1 LVRKNDSHFKKR
13 CSMSLFK
20 KFFTIFSFFSLCLAA
35 NSKEEERSAKKALFE
50 AGLFGGA
57 VQFSLYPGS
66 GEYGTRTLLFP
77 YLFYRGKIFRS
88 DRRGTRARIY
98 KKDDWTFGLGFGGN
112 IGSRSSESSIRE
124 GMPEL
129 DLVFEI
135 GPRIR
140 KFNLF
145 KNKNLELGFSLKKAN
160 LFKGIKLYS
169 QGYTLQGS
177 LSLRRPFEMWG
188 KNIFFTRLSFKLA
201 DELYQDYFY
210 TVPKAYEKPGRP
222 AYQAKG
228 GVLGMRYFA
237 GLQKPIFKGKW
248 INFFGIT
255 LQEYSLAANKN
266 SPLHTHDL
274 TYNLIYGFRVG
285 LYESKS
291 RGYE

>member
-1 LVRKNDSHFKKR
+1 
-13 CSMSLFK
+13 MSLLRK
-20 KFFTIFSFFSLCLAA
+20 PFTIFAFFILFFIE
-35 NSKEEERSAKKALFE
+35 NSKGEEGTSKKPLFE
-50 AGLFGGA
+50 VGLFGGA
-57 VQFSLYPGS
+57 AQYSLYPGS
-66 GEYGTRTLLFP
+66 GEYGTRTLLIP
-77 YLFYRGKIFRS
+77 YVFYRGKIFRS

-98 KKDDWTFGLGFGGN
+98 RKDDWTFGLGFGGN
-112 IGSRSSESSIRE
+112 IGTRSSESSVRE

-135 GPRIR
+135 GPRVR

-145 KNKNLELGFSLKKAN
+145 KNKDLELGFSVKKAN
-160 LFKGIKLYS
+160 LFKGLKLYS
-169 QGYTLQGS
+169 QGYTFQSS
-177 LSLRRPFEMWG
+177 LSLRKPFQKWG

-210 TVPKAYEKPGRP
+210 TVPSAYAKPGRP
-222 AYQAKG
+222 AYKAKG
-228 GVLGMRYFA
+228 GILSVRYFV

-248 INFFGIT
+248 VNFFGVN

>member
-1 LVRKNDSHFKKR
+1 
-13 CSMSLFK
+13 MSLLVKILKTLVVLPLLFMSHGQGKEGTSK
-20 KFFTIFSFFSLCLAA
+20 KP
-35 NSKEEERSAKKALFE
+35 LFE
-50 AGLFGGA
+50 VGLFGGA
-57 VQFSLYPGS
+57 VQYSLYPGS
-66 GEYGTRTLLFP
+66 GEYGTRTLLIP
-77 YLFYRGKIFRS
+77 YVFYRGKIFRS

-98 KKDDWTFGLGFGGN
+98 RKEDWTFGLGFGGN
-112 IGSRSSESSIRE
+112 IGTRASESSIRE

-129 DLVFEI
+129 DLIFEI

-160 LFKGIKLYS
+160 LFKGIKIYS
-169 QGYTLQGS
+169 QGYTFQSS
-177 LSLRRPFEMWG
+177 LSLRKPFEKWG

-210 TVPKAYEKPGRP
+210 TVPKAYARPGRP
-222 AYQAKG
+222 AYKAKG
-228 GVLGMRYFA
+228 GVLGIRYFA

-255 LQEYSLAANKN
+255 FQEYSLAANKN

-274 TYNLIYGFRVG
+274 TYNLIYGFRFG